1 MKKRLYLDSCCYNRP
16 YDDRAQEKIHLEGE
30 AILAIISRCK
40 QNDYE
45 IIGSPVLDLEIDN
58 IGDIEKKRR

>member
-1 MKKRLYLDSCCYNRP
+1 MKIYFDSCCYNRP